1 MIISYR
7 QFDLKLTG
15 GYFDEIF
22 NELIRNSNSVSI
34 IIVGV
39 ETNKN
44 KIQIES
50 INRITNCSLFSP
62 KLASESKLKTRYK

>member
-22 NELIRNSNSVSI
+22 NELIRNSKSLSI

-39 ETNKN
+39 ET
-44 KIQIES
+44 KIRIKFKSNQSIES
-50 INRITNCSLFSP
+50 RTAHYFHPNWLQNQS
-62 KLASESKLKTRYK
+62 